1 MEISQSRNSQ
11 ILLTSESKHL
21 DTRACQGRWTE
32 DCDVGKSTGQSP
44 VCSLLLC
51 SFWVHSNNNWRA
63 RCALTWVIF
72 QDMPKLV
79 SNDSKSMIWE
89 KCLPQ
94 TALISTNLHYKYS
107 RWANLL
113 CVDPQPPFLT
123 LSIFLT
129 VFTRHSNPVRSPY
142 RIAWCVYDKL
152 LQLLP
157 ALCNATDCITCQVPL
172 PMRFSSKNTGVGC
185 HALLREIFPTQG
197 SNPDLL
203 YLLHW
208 QTDSLP
214 LVPPEKLSCNV
225 TFQY

>member
-11 ILLTSESKHL
+11 ILLTSELKHL
-21 DTRACQGRWTE
+21 NTRACQGRWTE

-51 SFWVHSNNNWRA
+51 SFCVHSSNNRHV

-72 QDMPKLV
+72 QDVPKLV
-79 SNDSKSMIWE
+79 SNDSKNMIWE

-94 TALISTNLHYKYS
+94 TALISTNLYYKYS

-129 VFTRHSNPVRSPY
+129 VFIHHSNPVMSPSS
-142 RIAWCVYDKL
+142 IAWCVYDKL
-152 LQLLP
+152 LQLFP
-157 ALCNATDCITCQVPL
+157 ALCNTMDCNL
-172 PMRFSSKNTGVGC
+172 PGSSAHG
-185 HALLREIFPTQG
+185 LLQQEYWSGLSCPSPRDL
-197 SNPDLL
+197 SNPGIKP
-203 YLLHW
+203 
-208 QTDSLP
+208 TSLISP
-214 LVPPEKLSCNV
+214 ALADRFFTTIATWEAVL
-225 TFQY
+225 